1 MGTFESQTSLLPLY
15 VHAFSTA
22 TARHPF
28 SSLFAL
34 RRCLCVPVQRPT
46 AVAREQHKVMPPW
59 KPVPIVDSD
68 ELLALKTNLNAQFN
82 DIAAGS
88 MYALE

>member
-1 MGTFESQTSLLPLY
+1 MR
-15 VHAFSTA
+15 VAMVA
-22 TARHPF
+22 DDI
-28 SSLFAL
+28 
-34 RRCLCVPVQRPT
+34 QRPA

-82 DIAAGS
+82 DIAAATT
-88 MYALE
+88 YALE